1 MLNLRSKEPKIQQ
14 IQYKYHLHAL
24 LNKKTVY
31 IYILRCGLN
40 THFSKLRLLI
50 YCISISYRWIHCSSV
65 PTFHLHSSVNSVGC
79 HQDHFSTHVRVC
91 SSRQEFYAC
100 QRIEF
105 KNLRQ
110 LSAEQHLCHSLSTP
124 IWKENAKEHV
134 PVKHCDVC
142 MCVCVCVCVFACSA
156 LSCGMCLVMFGL
168 SLSQLWRDIEQP
180 LISFTAMA
188 SASSVRPDQIYHT

>member
-1 MLNLRSKEPKIQQ
+1 MTTERVPLPKPNVLNLRSKEPKIQQ
-14 IQYKYHLHAL
+14 IQYKYHQHAL

-50 YCISISYRWIHCSSV
+50 YCISISYRWIQCSSV

-124 IWKENAKEHV
+124 I
-134 PVKHCDVC
+134 
-142 MCVCVCVCVFACSA
+142 
-156 LSCGMCLVMFGL
+156 
-168 SLSQLWRDIEQP
+168 
-180 LISFTAMA
+180 
-188 SASSVRPDQIYHT
+188 

>member
-1 MLNLRSKEPKIQQ
+1 MPGLPNHPPGAATGEHSVPEARLTTERVPLPKPNVLNLRSKEPKIQQ
-14 IQYKYHLHAL
+14 IQYNYHQHAL

-124 IWKENAKEHV
+124 I
-134 PVKHCDVC
+134 
-142 MCVCVCVCVFACSA
+142 
-156 LSCGMCLVMFGL
+156 
-168 SLSQLWRDIEQP
+168 
-180 LISFTAMA
+180 
-188 SASSVRPDQIYHT
+188 